1 MVAEHHH
8 KRDSGCFDGGKQRA
22 QRVFAILRI
31 VTEAEHR
38 AWAFELV
45 AKQHDQ
51 IGRIILQHVRF
62 SADDEFGCE
71 LRVLQIG
78 KDQNGKPAV
87 VAKVQAQGIVPFGV
101 RNSTERE
108 KANAEHQNHCG
119 KAK

>member
-1 MVAEHHH
+1 M
-8 KRDSGCFDGGKQRA
+8 
-22 QRVFAILRI
+22 
-31 VTEAEHR
+31 
-38 AWAFELV
+38 
-45 AKQHDQ
+45 
-51 IGRIILQHVRF
+51 RF

-101 RNSTERE
+101 RNSAERE

-119 KAK
+119 KAKYTFLHSLSVRVRAVAVKDAEW